1 MHMWFLFF
9 SNFKEIYEFS
19 EFIGTATNNEAEYKA
34 LLKAVKWL
42 SGSTTAGNAP
52 FFVVRAKG
60 LEPPHLAM
68 PEPKSGASTNSATP
82 AYEKLPFHKRR
93 EPLTG
98 KPR

>member
-1 MHMWFLFF
+1 MAFGFND
-9 SNFKEIYEFS
+9 SQGY
-19 EFIGTATNNEAEYKA
+19 
-34 LLKAVKWL
+34 
-42 SGSTTAGNAP
+42 P

-82 AYEKLPFHKRR
+82 AYEKLPFNKRR

-98 KPR
+98 KPLRGKGRSGETTAPLRRQFTPEPFSANH